1 MIKIDF
7 GYLPLILFVIFLGL
21 KITGVINWDS
31 IWVFSPI
38 WIPIILIFMLIIAIY
53 ILKSI
58 IEQ

>member
-21 KITGVINWDS
+21 KLTGVITWGW

-38 WIPIILIFMLIIAIY
+38 WIPIILVSMLIIAIY

>member
-1 MIKIDF
+1 MIKINF

-21 KITGVINWDS
+21 KITGVINWDW

-58 IEQ
+58 VEQ

>member
-21 KITGVINWDS
+21 KITGVINWDW

>member
-21 KITGVINWDS
+21 KITGVINWDW

-58 IEQ
+58 IE

>member
-1 MIKIDF
+1 MIKIGF

-21 KITGVINWDS
+21 KLTGVITWDW

-38 WIPIILIFMLIIAIY
+38 WIPIILVSMLIIAIY

-58 IEQ
+58 VEQ

>member
-21 KITGVINWDS
+21 KLTGVITWGW

-38 WIPIILIFMLIIAIY
+38 WIPIILVSMLIIAIY

-58 IEQ
+58 VEQ

>member
-1 MIKIDF
+1 MIKIDV

-21 KITGVINWDS
+21 KLTGVITWDW

>member
-21 KITGVINWDS
+21 KITGVITWDW

-38 WIPIILIFMLIIAIY
+38 WIPIILVSMLIIAIY

-58 IEQ
+58 VEQ

>member
-21 KITGVINWDS
+21 KITGVINWDW

-38 WIPIILIFMLIIAIY
+38 WIPIILVSMLIIAIY

-58 IEQ
+58 VEQ

>member
-1 MIKIDF
+1 MIKINF

-21 KITGVINWDS
+21 KITGVINWDW